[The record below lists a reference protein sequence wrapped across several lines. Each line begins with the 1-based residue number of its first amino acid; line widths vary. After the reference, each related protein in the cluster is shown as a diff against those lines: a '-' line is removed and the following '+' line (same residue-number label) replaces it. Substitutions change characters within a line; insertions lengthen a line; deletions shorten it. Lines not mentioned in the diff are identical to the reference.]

1 MNFRWRGLAACLL
14 AAVTA
19 GCGTVTASSSGGGA
33 HPATTAISATA
44 SAVHATASGAAT
56 ASATKQSQAP
66 GAVHASSGA
75 RSGCQHLAND
85 STLTLASNGR
95 TYCIGVGEHFNVYL
109 RGTQASRWLVPVA
122 SSNAIVGAPNG
133 AMSLIAG
140 LTGASFAGA
149 RPGQVLITSV
159 RPPCAGSI
167 AGKNEFEPA
176 DPLPKTYPL
185 HECAPQRRFSV
196 TVIVL
201 G

>member
-1 MNFRWRGLAACLL
+1 MNIRSRAIAACLL
-14 AAVTA
+14 AIVTA

-33 HPATTAISATA
+33 APTA
-44 SAVHATASGAAT
+44 SAAQGT
-56 ASATKQSQAP
+56 ASAAHVTASAAAKQSQAP
-66 GAVHASSGA
+66 SAVSATTGA

>member
-1 MNFRWRGLAACLL
+1 MNFRSSGLAACLL

-33 HPATTAISATA
+33 HPTVTAGQATA
-44 SAVHATASGAAT
+44 SAAHAT

>member
-1 MNFRWRGLAACLL
+1 MNIRSRTAVAACLV

-33 HPATTAISATA
+33 HPTVTAGQATA
-44 SAVHATASGAAT
+44 SAAHAT

-140 LTGASFAGA
+140 LTGASFVGA

>member
-1 MNFRWRGLAACLL
+1 MNFRLRGLAACLL

-33 HPATTAISATA
+33 HPTVTAGQATA
-44 SAVHATASGAAT
+44 SAAHAT

>member
-1 MNFRWRGLAACLL
+1 
-14 AAVTA
+14 VTA
-19 GCGTVTASSSGGGA
+19 GQ
-33 HPATTAISATA
+33 ATA
-44 SAVHATASGAAT
+44 SAAHATAS
-56 ASATKQSQAP
+56 ASAPKQSQAP
-66 GAVHASSGA
+66 GAANASTGA
-75 RSGCQHLAND
+75 RSGCQHLADD
-85 STLTLASNGR
+85 STLTLASNDR

-167 AGKNEFEPA
+167 PGKNEFEPA
-176 DPLPKTYPL
+176 DPLPTTYPL
-185 HECAPQRRFSV
+185 HVCAPQRRFSV

>member
-1 MNFRWRGLAACLL
+1 MNFRLRGLAACLL

-33 HPATTAISATA
+33 HPTVTAGQATA
-44 SAVHATASGAAT
+44 SAAHAT

-140 LTGASFAGA
+140 LTGASFVGA

>member
-1 MNFRWRGLAACLL
+1 MNFRLRGLAACLL

-33 HPATTAISATA
+33 HPTVTAGQATA
-44 SAVHATASGAAT
+44 SAAHAT

-95 TYCIGVGEHFNVYL
+95 TYCVGVGEHFNVYL

>member
-1 MNFRWRGLAACLL
+1 MNFRLRGLAACLL

-33 HPATTAISATA
+33 HPTVTAGQATA
-44 SAVHATASGAAT
+44 SAAHAT

-140 LTGASFAGA
+140 LTSASFAGA

>member
-1 MNFRWRGLAACLL
+1 MNFRSSGLVACLL

-33 HPATTAISATA
+33 HPTVTAGQATA
-44 SAVHATASGAAT
+44 SAAHAT

>member
-1 MNFRWRGLAACLL
+1 MNFRLRGLAACLL

-33 HPATTAISATA
+33 HPTVTAGQATA
-44 SAVHATASGAAT
+44 SAAHAT

-66 GAVHASSGA
+66 GAANASTGA
-75 RSGCQHLAND
+75 RSGCQHLADD
-85 STLTLASNGR
+85 STLTLASNDR

-140 LTGASFAGA
+140 LTGASFVGA